1 MKRLVLTDNEKN
13 ELAKEYPF
21 LLSNNFNHID
31 DVPSGWLNIVKE
43 FLSKLK
49 ARLIEIDFLDKYKI
63 TQIKEK
69 FGFIRWHDNTAD
81 DGVIKLVQE
90 LEQKSEKTCIICG
103 EPAKY
108 ISLGWIS
115 PYCEDCKNYIQHK
128 IDDKAF
134 ELINVK

>member
-43 FLSKLK
+43 FLPKLK

-115 PYCEDCKNYIQHK
+115 PYCEDCKNHIQHK